1 MPALEIT
8 PDMLFMGLRIDG
20 RIRIDR
26 IGRENVEAEAR
37 SWGLP
42 ARVVG
47 EVLEKAV
54 EDVRLGIAIAGE
66 LYPEAGARHAAPA
79 LDRLEAMGF

>member
-1 MPALEIT
+1 
-8 PDMLFMGLRIDG
+8 MGLRIDG

-54 EDVRLGIAIAGE
+54 EDVRLGIANAGE
-66 LYPEAGARHAAPA
+66 LYPQAGARHAAPA